1 MVWVVWWSGAIC
13 GGMPA
18 RDRADAADARDAWA
32 DGGSSVGVLRGMRRA
47 LPWRC
52 SAAGCWRLLWHAPNA
67 WGVACAALVAGGV
80 RPDAA
85 DILAPCA
92 AVCNA
97 GGAESAPKRVYAR
110 LPVRGSIVSIEM
122 ISPVLCADGARAGMS
137 SSTSA
142 AAGGTGLLGLGVTAR
157 HDARVLLCWGTRTGC
172 RRRFCGQAAR
182 CTVCVQDGI

>member
-1 MVWVVWWSGAIC
+1 MC

-18 RDRADAADARDAWA
+18 RDRADVPTERDAWA
-32 DGGSSVGVLRGMRRA
+32 DDGSTVVVLRGMRSA

-52 SAAGCWRLLWHAPNA
+52 SAAGCWRSLWLTPSA
-67 WGVACAALVAGGV
+67 WGVACAVQFAGCV
-80 RPDAA
+80 RPGAA
-85 DILAPCA
+85 DIFAPCA
-92 AVCNA
+92 AFRNA
-97 GGAESAPKRVYAR
+97 GGAESAPKRVNVR
-110 LPVRGSIVSIEM
+110 SPVRGSIVSIEM